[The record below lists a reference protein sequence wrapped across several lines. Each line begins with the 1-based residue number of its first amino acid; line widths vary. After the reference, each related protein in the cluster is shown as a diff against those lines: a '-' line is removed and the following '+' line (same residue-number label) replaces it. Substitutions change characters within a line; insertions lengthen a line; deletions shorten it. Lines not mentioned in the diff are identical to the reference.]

1 MKNLRDSEMNDHL
14 FLFREG
20 QQALEEFDGEKS
32 VRRGIKQRFKH
43 DVEGIS
49 LHDAEILA
57 ELQEGHKHTASYE
70 AIMLLN
76 GEIEACC
83 WDGKGRIEAKVLSE
97 RGDLVVFP
105 PGQNHTLFVKQDS
118 RIIVVR
124 FFPQPKIEIQKTDE
138 RIPVRLP
145 GELDS
150 LRVKTLETHNQL
162 RGTFEQIVHELKRGG

>member
-1 MKNLRDSEMNDHL
+1 MRTLRNSEMNEHL

-70 AIMLLN
+70 AIMLLD

-83 WDGKGRIEAKVLSE
+83 WDGKGRIETKPLFK

-105 PGQNHTLFVKQDS
+105 PRQNHTLFVKQDS

-124 FFPQPKIEIQKTDE
+124 FFPQPKIKKPDE

-145 GELDS
+145 GNLES
-150 LRVKTLETHNQL
+150 LRVKTLDMHNQL
-162 RGTFEQIVHELKRGG
+162 RGIFQQIGQELRGKG